1 MLYESVMDTVGNTPL
16 VRLNRMTSD
25 LDIEILVK
33 LESFNPCGSVKDRVA
48 LALIADAEKRGKV
61 KPGATLVEPTSG
73 NTGIGLAFAAAAK
86 GYRLVLTMPERIS
99 RPRVALLELLGA
111 RVVLTP
117 GALMQAAVEKAEQ
130 LAQEIPGAYMLQQF
144 ENPANPEIHRRTT
157 AQEILKDTDG
167 RVDVLIAGVG
177 TGGTITGCGEALRE
191 KIPHLHIV
199 AVEPAAAA
207 VLSGREPG
215 PHQIIGLG
223 AGFVPKV
230 LNREI
235 IDEVIAVTEETA
247 VKNMAAL
254 ARREGMSVG
263 ISSGAVIGAAL
274 HVAAREDMKG
284 KRIVAIL
291 PDGGERYVFNPVF
304 AEMLGALPDND

>member
-1 MLYESVMDTVGNTPL
+1 MLCESVMDTVGNTPL
-16 VRLNRMTSD
+16 VRLNRMTAE
-25 LDIEILVK
+25 LDVEILAK

-48 LALIADAEKRGKV
+48 LALIADAEKQGKV
-61 KPGATLVEPTSG
+61 EPGATLVEPTSG

-117 GALMQAAVEKAEQ
+117 GALMQAAVDKAVQ

-144 ENPANPEIHRRTT
+144 ENPANPDIHRRTT

-167 RVDVLIAGVG
+167 HVDVLIAGVG

-191 KIPHLHIV
+191 RIPHLHIV
-199 AVEPAAAA
+199 AVEPAGAA
-207 VLSGREPG
+207 VLSGREAG
-215 PHQIIGLG
+215 PHQLIGLG

-230 LNREI
+230 LNRELI
-235 IDEVIAVTEETA
+235 NEVIAVTEETA

-254 ARREGMSVG
+254 ARCEGISAG

-274 HVAAREDMKG
+274 HIASREDMKS

-291 PDGGERYVFNPVF
+291 PDGGERYVFNPIF
-304 AEMLGALPDND
+304 AEMIGALSRGD